1 MRKIILTLVLLL
13 SAWIG
18 NAQAKS
24 FVFNIDEVDSVT
36 FNGQIFL
43 IEDVRDGY
51 LSIKGIN
58 VNNESVQVDS
68 NSNIKIQFRNELTTI
83 NSQATM
89 STALSSGGDMGGGG
103 K

>member
-13 SAWIG
+13 SALIG

-36 FNGQIFL
+36 FNGQNSL

-51 LSIKGIN
+51 VSIKGII
-58 VNNESVQVDS
+58 VDDESVRIDL
-68 NSNIKIQFRNELTTI
+68 NSNIKVQFRNGLTI
-83 NSQATM
+83 KNSQATM
-89 STALSSGGDMGGGG
+89 SAAVSSGGDMGGGG